1 MKTLPHRFIKP
12 IIRPYIISDVLLVGS
27 LTISKAQ
34 TSGEAMRNPLFLKCN
49 KQPSK
54 SVISKTPEQ
63 RVFVVVVV
71 VVQIVQVI
79 IEHEHHQ

>member
-27 LTISKAQ
+27 HTITKAQ
-34 TSGEAMRNPLFLKCN
+34 TSAEAMRNPLFLKCN

-71 VVQIVQVI
+71 QIIQAI
-79 IEHEHHQ
+79 IEHEQRQ